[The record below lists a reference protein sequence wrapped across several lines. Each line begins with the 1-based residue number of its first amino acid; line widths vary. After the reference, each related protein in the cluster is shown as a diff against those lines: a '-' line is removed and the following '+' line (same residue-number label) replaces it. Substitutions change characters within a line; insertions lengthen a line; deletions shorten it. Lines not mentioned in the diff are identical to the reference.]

1 MAGGNFVYGGGEAGA
16 AGKGCKRKLRMA
28 GVQSPDSRSR
38 HAVPVSETSDQRLNY
53 PLGFQRSAEN
63 TAQIVDF
70 LDQVHAIVCAA
81 LRNPPAPRRATCK
94 AKPCA
99 DLYMRG

>member
-1 MAGGNFVYGGGEAGA
+1 MAGGDTMHRGGEAGA
-16 AGKGCKRKLRMA
+16 ASKGCKRKLRLA
-28 GVQSPDSRSR
+28 SVQSPDSRGR
-38 HAVPVSETSDQRLNY
+38 HAVPVSETGNQRLHY
-53 PLGFQRSAEN
+53 PLGFQRGAEN

-70 LDQVHAIVCAA
+70 LDQVHAILCAA

-94 AKPCA
+94 ANPCA